1 MRGEQGGKMA
11 AKLKDKIQNALDESR
26 MLVLGAQVL
35 IGFQFRSAFEQGFN
49 KLPHTSQ
56 YLKLGGL
63 VLLLIV
69 IGLLLTPGAHHRIA
83 EDGEDTDRQHRFT
96 TVIMDCALL
105 PFALAIG
112 IDLYVAF
119 SQTLGQTGGVIG
131 GVAGTLFA
139 LFFWYGLEF
148 LQKARHKHESEG
160 HHEMGTQEKSESE
173 SGKAKI
179 TDKIKHVL
187 TEARVVLPGAQA
199 LLGFQF
205 ITMFTEAF
213 EKLSA
218 SSKYVHLASLAL
230 VGVSIVLLMTPAAYH
245 RIVEE
250 GEETAHFHRFASRI
264 LIAAMIPLALGVCGD
279 FFVVMRKV
287 IVSSTYSIIAAVL
300 MLVFFY
306 SLWFG
311 LTLYRRKHPAHSEES
326 ATEQDG
332 RQFAS

>member
-1 MRGEQGGKMA
+1 M
-11 AKLKDKIQNALDESR
+11 AKLKDKIQNALDEGR

-35 IGFQFRSAFEQGFN
+35 LGFQFRSAFETGFD
-49 KLPHTSQ
+49 KLPHSSQ
-56 YLKLGGL
+56 YLKLSGL
-63 VLLLIV
+63 TLLLIV

-83 EDGEDTDRQHRFT
+83 EDGEDTERQHRFT
-96 TVIMDCALL
+96 TVIMDWALL
-105 PFALAIG
+105 PFACAIG

-119 SQTLGQTGGVIG
+119 RQTFGRTEGIVA
-131 GVAGTLFA
+131 GVAGAGFA

-148 LQKARHKHESEG
+148 MRKAKHRHTKMEKQ
-160 HHEMGTQEKSESE
+160 EMGKREKPESE
-173 SGKAKI
+173 SGGSKI
-179 TDKIKHVL
+179 TDKIRHVL

-199 LLGFQF
+199 LLGFQL

-213 EKLSA
+213 EKLPA
-218 SSKYVHLASLAL
+218 ASKYVHLASLSL
-230 VGVSIVLLMTPAAYH
+230 VAVTIVLLMTPAAYH

-250 GEETAHFHRFASRI
+250 GEETEHFHRFASRV

-287 IVSSTYSIIAAVL
+287 IISSTYSIIAAAL
-300 MLVFFY
+300 MLIFFY

-311 LTLYRRKHPAHSEES
+311 LTLYRRTHSVSSEDVAEGRK
-326 ATEQDG
+326 G